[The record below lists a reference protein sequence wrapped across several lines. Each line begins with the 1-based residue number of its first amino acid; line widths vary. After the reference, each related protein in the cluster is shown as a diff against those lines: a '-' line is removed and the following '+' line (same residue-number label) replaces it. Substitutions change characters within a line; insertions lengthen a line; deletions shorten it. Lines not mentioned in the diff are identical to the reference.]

1 MENHTEPQKLGGW
14 LILVGIGVVLSAIQL
29 FISTLATYFP
39 IFADGIWAAV
49 TTQSSEFYHPLWG
62 PVLLGEILFNFG
74 KVAVLLYMIYLF
86 FSRDYLFP
94 KFYIGV
100 MVVTLIFIPFDAWLV
115 KIILPNEPMF
125 DPDTSLAFFTT
136 LISSFIWIP
145 YLLFSKRATGTF
157 VKGKPESEIQPAPDP
172 IDGN

>member
-1 MENHTEPQKLGGW
+1 MDNHTEPQKIGGW
-14 LILVGIGVVLSAIQL
+14 LILVGIGIVLSAVQL
-29 FISTLATYFP
+29 FISTITTYFP
-39 IFADGIWAAV
+39 IFADGTWSAI

-86 FSRDYLFP
+86 FSKDYLFP
-94 KFYIGV
+94 KFYVGV

-136 LISSFIWIP
+136 LISSLIWIP

-157 VKGKPESEIQPAPDP
+157 IKGKPGIKILPVTDTLE
-172 IDGN
+172 